1 VTRIAEGYI
10 DIAVLSSLCP
20 FFCSQTTLTRALAR
34 PERYDGRSRNPFDE
48 VEAGHW
54 YARAMSSY
62 GLLQGLSGARYDA
75 VDKVLYLQPSIK
87 GDFRSFL
94 STATG
99 YGMVGVHNGTPFVE
113 VVFGQINYTK
123 IKYVAA

>member
-1 VTRIAEGYI
+1 MA
-10 DIAVLSSLCP
+10 
-20 FFCSQTTLTRALAR
+20 
-34 PERYDGRSRNPFDE
+34 
-48 VEAGHW
+48 
-54 YARAMSSY
+54 SY

-75 VDKVLYLQPSIK
+75 VDKVLYLQPAIK

-99 YGMVGVHNGTPFVE
+99 YGMVGVHNGAPFIE
-113 VVFGQINYTK
+113 VVSGHMPYAK